1 MNRLSVI
8 CRSMNWC
15 LANRLSR
22 KILKFDDSQFQNFSH
37 FKQDTSIRQLCW
49 LKGIYTLPNYLV
61 SIVFKVSH
69 VLPYSFLVLSSPL
82 SFFSLS
88 SFSFCYFTFFLSFP
102 SFCVSF
108 LPFICFFQSLSLIT
122 SLLCICTSV
131 AAVRFLV
138 LTSTTFI
145 PFKYIRKTNDAV
157 LYILLALKR
166 CCTFSLNQSLQYH
179 SKT

>member
-1 MNRLSVI
+1 MSNFLLNRLSVI

-49 LKGIYTLPNYLV
+49 LIGTYTLPNYLV

-88 SFSFCYFTFFLSFP
+88 SFSFCYFTFFLFFP
-102 SFCVSF
+102 LSVF
-108 LPFICFFQSLSLIT
+108 LSCLLSVFFNLFLSLLP
-122 SLLCICTSV
+122 SCVFAHL
-131 AAVRFLV
+131 
-138 LTSTTFI
+138 
-145 PFKYIRKTNDAV
+145 
-157 LYILLALKR
+157 
-166 CCTFSLNQSLQYH
+166 
-179 SKT
+179 